1 MGLDMPAF
9 RHEALFYRDDRDFL
23 DGTVPLVRDAVAKG
37 APVLVAVP
45 SSRSDRLRTELGD
58 DAAGVAFAD
67 MEELG
72 RNPGR
77 IISAWRSFLRDH
89 ADVASAPLGIGEP
102 AWPGRT
108 PAELIEC
115 DRHES
120 LLNLAFDDGRPW
132 RLVCPYDAAG
142 LDADVLEA
150 ARCNHP
156 HLSEHGVTSSSGGY
170 DRTRHFGVPPL
181 PEPATE
187 PATLHFG
194 HHELRLVREFLVR
207 HARRAGI
214 TGERLADLVLAVDE
228 LATNTLRYAAGHGTL
243 RTWQEDGSL
252 LCEVADAGHI
262 ADPLAGRSLP
272 PPQEMGGRG
281 LWLVNELCDL
291 VQVRAA
297 PGGSLVRV
305 HMRTD

>member
-1 MGLDMPAF
+1 MPAF
-9 RHEALFYRDDRDFL
+9 RHEALFYRHDDDFL
-23 DGTVPLVRDAVAKG
+23 ARTVPMVRAAVDAG
-37 APVLVAVP
+37 SPVLVAVP
-45 SSRSDRLRTELGD
+45 DARGQRLRAALGEG
-58 DAAGVAFAD
+58 AAGVAFAD

-77 IISAWRSFLRDH
+77 IISAWRDFLGGH
-89 ADVASAPLGIGEP
+89 ADGGGPPLGIGEP

-120 LLNLAFDDGRPW
+120 LLNLAFDGGRPW

-142 LDADVLEA
+142 LDTGVLDA

-156 HLSEHGVTSSSGGY
+156 HVCEDGVMSSSSGY
-170 DRTRHFGVPPL
+170 DRGRHFEVPPL

-187 PATLHFG
+187 PATMRFG
-194 HHELRLVREFLVR
+194 HHELGLVREFLTLQ
-207 HARRAGI
+207 ARRAGI

-243 RTWQEDGSL
+243 RTWVEDGSL
-252 LCEVADAGHI
+252 LCEVADDGHI

-272 PPQEMGGRG
+272 PPEELGGRG
-281 LWLVNELCDL
+281 LWLVNQLCDL

-305 HMRTD
+305 HMRTA